1 MLDLIQ
7 KRLWRLRQRYEK
19 SGVAQ
24 FLSWWRSELLAA
36 LPPAWREWLAA
47 ERAMVTVAPVVD
59 GWRVRRVR
67 VERVEA
73 EETIAAD
80 REQLVQCAERL
91 RPDQEQP
98 PRQVMLL
105 PVERTLRR
113 RLTLPLAAE
122 EHLASVLAFEMDR
135 QTPFRAD
142 QVYFD
147 HRIHKRDQT
156 ARTMLV
162 ELLAV
167 PRSELDQLLQGVG
180 SLQLDAADVANG
192 DVPAGFN
199 LLPPDRRARRADKR
213 LRLNAILAVSAVA
226 LLWLVMWQSLAL
238 REQAIERLN
247 EEKSTAA
254 AAAMQSAELK
264 RQLRDAIEGANFLA
278 KRKAEQA
285 VVVDV
290 LAEVTRLVPDD
301 TWLERLSFVGSQVQL
316 QGQSARADKLIGILT
331 DSRCLDKPQF
341 QGIITPDGAT
351 GKERFSLVADLKTG
365 ACHGTDTAAGAR

>member
-1 MLDLIQ
+1 MMDFIQ
-7 KRLWRLRQRYEK
+7 KPLKRLRQRYEK

-24 FLSWWRSELLAA
+24 FLSWWRTELLGV

-47 ERAMVTVAPVVD
+47 ERAVVTLTANEQ
-59 GWRVRRVR
+59 GWQVRRVR
-67 VERVEA
+67 IGRVEA
-73 EETIAAD
+73 EEQIAAD
-80 REQLVQCAERL
+80 RDALAQSTERM
-91 RPDQEQP
+91 RQNQEHP
-98 PRQVMLL
+98 PRQVLL
-105 PVERTLRR
+105 LAPERTLRR

-135 QTPFRAD
+135 QTPFRAE

-167 PRSELDQLLQGVG
+167 PRSVLDGILQNAGA
-180 SLQLDAADVANG
+180 LQLDAADVANG
-192 DVPAGFN
+192 EVPAGFN
-199 LLPPDRRARRADKR
+199 LLPSERRTHQVDKR
-213 LRLNAILAVSAVA
+213 LRINLILAASFIA

-238 REQAIERLN
+238 REQAIDQLN
-247 EEKSTAA
+247 EEKSLAS

-278 KRKAEQA
+278 KKKAEEA
-285 VVVDV
+285 VTVDV
-290 LAEVTRLVPDD
+290 LGEVTRLVPDD
-301 TWLERLSFVGSQVQL
+301 TWLERLSFVGKQVQL

-331 DSRCLDKPQF
+331 ASRCVANPQF
-341 QGIITPDGAT
+341 QGIIQPDGAT
-351 GKERFSLVADLKTG
+351 GKERFSLAADLKTG
-365 ACHGTDTAAGAR
+365 VCHGTDTATGSR

>member
-1 MLDLIQ
+1 MLEIVQ
-7 KRLWRLRQRYEK
+7 KPLRRLRQRYDK
-19 SGVAQ
+19 SGFAQ

-36 LPPAWREWLAA
+36 LPPAWRDWVAS
-47 ERAMVTVAPVVD
+47 ERAVVTLAPSAD
-59 GWRVRRVR
+59 SWMLRRVR
-67 VERVEA
+67 VGRTEA
-73 EETIAAD
+73 EERVAAD
-80 REQLVQCAERL
+80 RDTLVQAVERL
-91 RPDQEQP
+91 RPEEEQP
-98 PRQVMLL
+98 ARQILLL
-105 PVERTLRR
+105 PAERTLRR

-142 QVYFD
+142 QLYFD
-147 HRIHKRDQT
+147 HRIIKRDAT

-167 PRSELDQLLQGVG
+167 PRAVLDQSLQGVG
-180 SLQLDAADVANG
+180 SLQLDAADVAVG
-192 DVPAGFN
+192 DLPAGFN
-199 LLPPDRRARRADKR
+199 LLPVDRRARRVDKR
-213 LRLNAILAVSAVA
+213 LRVNLILAVSAVA

-247 EEKSTAA
+247 EEKQVAS

-264 RQLRDAIEGANFLA
+264 RQLRDAIEGASFLA
-278 KRKAEQA
+278 RKKAEQA
-285 VVVDV
+285 VAVDV

-301 TWLERLSFVGSQVQL
+301 TWLERLSFVGPQVQL

-341 QGIITPDGAT
+341 QGIIQPDGAT

>member
-7 KRLWRLRQRYEK
+7 KPLRRLKQRYEK

-24 FLSWWRSELLAA
+24 FLAWWRAELMAA

-47 ERAMVTVAPVVD
+47 ERALVTLTPLAD
-59 GWRVRRVR
+59 GWKVRRVR
-67 VERVEA
+67 AGRVEN

-80 REQLVQCAERL
+80 RELLAQSAERL
-91 RPDQEQP
+91 RPEQEQA
-98 PRQVMLL
+98 PRQVLLL

-142 QVYFD
+142 QIYFD

-167 PRSELDQLLQGVG
+167 PRSVLDQLLVG
-180 SLQLDAADVANG
+180 IGSMPLDAADVASG

-199 LLPPDRRARRADKR
+199 LLPPDRRARRVDKR
-213 LRLNAILAVSAVA
+213 LRLNLILAVSVVA
-226 LLWLVMWQSLAL
+226 LAWLVMWQSLAL

-247 EEKSTAA
+247 EEMAETS

-301 TWLERLSFVGSQVQL
+301 TWLERLSFVGAQVQL
-316 QGQSARADKLIGILT
+316 QGQSSRADQLIGILT
-331 DSRCLDKPQF
+331 ESRCLEKPQF
-341 QGIITPDGAT
+341 QGIIQPDGAT

-365 ACHGTDTAAGAR
+365 ACHGTDTAAGSR

>member
-1 MLDLIQ
+1 MLELIQ
-7 KRLWRLRQRYEK
+7 KRLWRLRQRYDK

-47 ERAMVTVAPVVD
+47 EQAMVTVAPLAD

-73 EETIAAD
+73 EETVAAD
-80 REQLVQCAERL
+80 RELLLQSAERL
-91 RPDQEQP
+91 RPDQEQA
-98 PRQVMLL
+98 PRQVLLL

-122 EHLASVLAFEMDR
+122 EHLGSVLAFEMDR

-167 PRSELDQLLQGVG
+167 PRSELDQVLQGVG
-180 SLQLDAADVANG
+180 SLELDAADVANG
-192 DVPAGFN
+192 EVPAGFN
-199 LLPPDRRARRADKR
+199 LLPSERRARRADQR

-238 REQAIERLN
+238 RERAIERL
-247 EEKSTAA
+247 EEEMAVTS

-278 KRKAEQA
+278 RKKSEQA

-301 TWLERLSFVGSQVQL
+301 TWLERLSFVGNQVQL

-331 DSRCLDKPQF
+331 DSRCLDKPQC

-365 ACHGTDTAAGAR
+365 ACHGTDTAAGSR

>member
-1 MLDLIQ
+1 MLELIQ
-7 KRLWRLRQRYEK
+7 KRLWRLRQRYDK

-47 ERAMVTVAPVVD
+47 EQAMVTVAPLAD

-73 EETIAAD
+73 EETVAAD
-80 REQLVQCAERL
+80 RELLLQSAERL
-91 RPDQEQP
+91 RPDQEQA
-98 PRQVMLL
+98 PRQVLLL

-122 EHLASVLAFEMDR
+122 EHLGSVLAFEMDR

-167 PRSELDQLLQGVG
+167 PRSELDQVLQGVG
-180 SLQLDAADVANG
+180 SLELDAADVANG
-192 DVPAGFN
+192 EVPAGFN
-199 LLPPDRRARRADKR
+199 LLPSERRARRADQR

-238 REQAIERLN
+238 RERAIERL
-247 EEKSTAA
+247 EEEMAVTS

-278 KRKAEQA
+278 RKKSEQA

-301 TWLERLSFVGSQVQL
+301 TWLERLSFVGNQVQL

-365 ACHGTDTAAGAR
+365 ACHGTDTAAGSR

>member
-1 MLDLIQ
+1 MLELIQ

-36 LPPAWREWLAA
+36 MPPAWREWLAA
-47 ERAMVTVAPVVD
+47 ERAMVTVAPVAD

-67 VERVEA
+67 VERIEA

-80 REQLVQCAERL
+80 RELLLQSVERL
-91 RPDQEQP
+91 RPDQEQA
-98 PRQVMLL
+98 PRQVLLL

-122 EHLASVLAFEMDR
+122 EHLESVLAFEMDR

-167 PRSELDQLLQGVG
+167 PRSELDRVLQGVG
-180 SLQLDAADVANG
+180 GLELDAADVASG
-192 DVPAGFN
+192 EVAAGFN
-199 LLPPDRRARRADKR
+199 LLPSERRARRADQR

-238 REQAIERLN
+238 RERAIEQL
-247 EEKSTAA
+247 EEEMAVTS

-278 KRKAEQA
+278 RKKSEQA

-301 TWLERLSFVGSQVQL
+301 TWLERLSFVGNQVQL

-365 ACHGTDTAAGAR
+365 ACHGTDTAAGSR

>member
-1 MLDLIQ
+1 MLELIQ

-47 ERAMVTVAPVVD
+47 ERAMVTVAPFAD

-73 EETIAAD
+73 EETVAAD
-80 REQLVQCAERL
+80 RELLVQSAERL
-91 RPDQEQP
+91 RPDHEQP
-98 PRQVMLL
+98 PRQVLLL

-162 ELLAV
+162 EILAV
-167 PRSELDQLLQGVG
+167 PRSELDQVLQGLG
-180 SLQLDAADVANG
+180 SLELDAADVANG
-192 DVPAGFN
+192 EVPAGFN
-199 LLPPDRRARRADKR
+199 LLPSERRARRADQR
-213 LRLNAILAVSAVA
+213 LRLNAILAVSAAA
-226 LLWLVMWQSLAL
+226 LLWLVMWQSLAS
-238 REQAIERLN
+238 RERAIERL
-247 EEKSTAA
+247 EEEMAVTS

-278 KRKAEQA
+278 RKKSEQA

-301 TWLERLSFVGSQVQL
+301 TWLERLSFVGNQVQL

-365 ACHGTDTAAGAR
+365 ACHGTDTAAGSR

>member
-7 KRLWRLRQRYEK
+7 KPLRRLRQRYDK

-24 FLSWWRSELLAA
+24 FLSWWRNELLAA
-36 LPPAWREWLAA
+36 LPPAWREWLAS
-47 ERAMVTVAPVVD
+47 ERAMVTLAPLAD

-67 VERVEA
+67 VGRVDVD
-73 EETIAAD
+73 ETISAD
-80 REQLVQCAERL
+80 REALAQSTERL
-91 RPDQEQP
+91 RTEQEHP
-98 PRQVMLL
+98 PRQVLLL

-142 QVYFD
+142 QIYFD
-147 HRIHKRDQT
+147 HRIQKRDPT

-167 PRSELDQLLQGVG
+167 PRPVLDQILQGLG
-180 SLQLDAADVANG
+180 NLPLDAADVATG

-199 LLPPDRRARRADKR
+199 LLPAERRARRVDKR
-213 LRLNAILAVSAVA
+213 LRLNLILAVSAVA
-226 LLWLVMWQSLAL
+226 LLWLVMWQSLEL
-238 REQAIERLN
+238 RERAIERLD
-247 EEKSTAA
+247 EEKSVTSAS
-254 AAAMQSAELK
+254 AMQSAELK

-278 KRKAEQA
+278 KKKAEQA
-285 VVVDV
+285 VSVDV

-301 TWLERLSFVGSQVQL
+301 TWLERLSFVGNQVQL
-316 QGQSARADKLIGILT
+316 QGQSARADKLIGIMT
-331 DSRCLDKPQF
+331 KSNCLANPQF
-341 QGIITPDGAT
+341 QGIIQPDGAT

-365 ACHGTDTAAGAR
+365 ACHGTDTAAGSR